1 MALTGLGRFDECLD
15 PPKRALRVGP
25 RDSLAGAWNVLI
37 ANCHFM
43 RAEYPQAAEYA
54 RIAWQAS
61 PRLPYPPLTLAAAP
75 RYVEGRQRMIDS
87 LRAVGMR

>member
-1 MALTGLGRFDECLD
+1 LARQSIATGRGDWDALLAIVDTMLERFPSHAPSLGYRAMALTGLGRFDECLD

-25 RDSLAGAWNVLI
+25 RDSLVGAWND
-37 ANCHFM
+37 
-43 RAEYPQAAEYA
+43 
-54 RIAWQAS
+54 
-61 PRLPYPPLTLAAAP
+61 P